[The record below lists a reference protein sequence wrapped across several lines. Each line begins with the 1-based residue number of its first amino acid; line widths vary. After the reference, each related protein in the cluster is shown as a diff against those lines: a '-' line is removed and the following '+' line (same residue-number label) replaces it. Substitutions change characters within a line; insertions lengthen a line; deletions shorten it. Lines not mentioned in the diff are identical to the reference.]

1 MPIINMQETVELF
14 AEFQISFKI
23 LEKLPERNSEL
34 MGMIKHITYIHKYI
48 DEYIDVLGTDVPIAT
63 TQTDQTGNLVIY

>member
-1 MPIINMQETVELF
+1 MQETVELF

-48 DEYIDVLGTDVPIAT
+48 DEYIDVPIAT
-63 TQTDQTGNLVIY
+63 TQTDQTGNLVI

>member
-34 MGMIKHITYIHKYI
+34 MGMIKHITYIVY
-48 DEYIDVLGTDVPIAT
+48 T
-63 TQTDQTGNLVIY
+63 IYTNI

>member
-1 MPIINMQETVELF
+1 MQETIELF

-34 MGMIKHITYIHKYI
+34 MGMIKHITLY
-48 DEYIDVLGTDVPIAT
+48 
-63 TQTDQTGNLVIY
+63 TQIYRRIY

>member
-48 DEYIDVLGTDVPIAT
+48 DEYIDVGIAT
-63 TQTDQTGNLVIY
+63 TQTDQTGNLVI